1 MNLRFLDRYNLCEM
15 HGVCDNTGRTF
26 SRSEGPF
33 PCFHAAFAFMS
44 NCKYTYS
51 INYDLYIQ
59 KICDGYNNNFATLS
73 KKDMCRILNSI
84 KYLVPFHYKF
94 EENDDFY
101 IIHIKL
107 EHATALQHKGLL
119 MLSRMLFEFPHN
131 MCAKDALDIRDQCVL
146 KDMDIRKF
154 SIVQLYL
161 ICISSTIFSRS
172 ECFIRNNAF
181 KMISSDFLKN
191 KLREKG
197 RGWISNVV
205 PYVRYSPKIIE
216 MPYNTDER
224 DNVEKVKERYNV
236 YSINL
241 KNSLD
246 V

>member
-1 MNLRFLDRYNLCEM
+1 MNLRYLDRDNICEM
-15 HGVCDNTGRTF
+15 HGVCDNTGHTF
-26 SRSEGPF
+26 SRNENPH
-33 PCFHAAFAFMS
+33 PCFYAAFAFMS
-44 NCKYTYS
+44 NCRYTYS
-51 INYDLYIQ
+51 ISYDLYIQ
-59 KICDGYNNNFATLS
+59 KICDGHNNNFAVLN

-84 KYLVPFHYKF
+84 KYLVPFHYEF

-101 IIHIKL
+101 IIHIRL

-131 MCAKDALDIRDQCVL
+131 MCAKDALDIRNRGILGDI
-146 KDMDIRKF
+146 DIRKF

-172 ECFIRNNAF
+172 ECFIRSNSF
-181 KMISSDFLKN
+181 RMISSDFLKN

-197 RGWISNVV
+197 KTYISSIV
-205 PYVRYSPKIIE
+205 PYVQYYPSIIN
-216 MPYNTDER
+216 MPYDTDER
-224 DNVEKVKERYNV
+224 DDVKNVKERYNI